1 LNTCNYLSFYGT
13 RETETPNIPAL
24 VAFFG
29 TGRIGR
35 ILQNHSGSRSLL
47 FQTKT
52 SYNANG
58 VVHVKSLVTVAILA
72 ISLLV
77 SILLCGIN
85 ASSTTGEVTVK
96 PSSLEDSYFPLL
108 GNEGY
113 DALHYHL
120 DITPDFD
127 AEALDATVE
136 IKMQA
141 TQNLTEFNLDFWG
154 YTITDVTIKG
164 QLVKYGRDQGEL
176 MIVPN
181 EPIAIGDKFE
191 VAVAY
196 NGKPREGIPEDVF
209 YRDPEF
215 LASAGWVFHAGGSF
229 VTSEPRGASFWYPVN
244 DHPKDKATYSFSIT
258 VPEPYVVATNG
269 ELIEVVNDNGMLTY
283 KSVLNDL
290 TASYLV
296 TVHAGDLIL
305 DETRIEGQVPIRDYF
320 AGQHF
325 DLARSIFE
333 DTSEMITFY
342 EGVIGEYPFDVYGS
356 VVVDFDLPFALET
369 QTLSTYGTWILE
381 DSVRT
386 DIYLAHEL
394 VHQWFGNS
402 VSLARWQDIW
412 LNEGFATYLSLMWVT
427 EVYGDN
433 ITQSVLNDWYDV
445 ISDPDFIS
453 TAPDAIGDPTADDL
467 FHDAVYWRGALTLH
481 ALRQRVD
488 DELFLE
494 MIRTYFQRFKDRN
507 ATVEDFIA
515 LANEVS
521 GEDLTDLFDVWL
533 YQKVVPE
540 IEGLPFGDDTS

>member
-1 LNTCNYLSFYGT
+1 MK
-13 RETETPNIPAL
+13 R
-24 VAFFG
+24 
-29 TGRIGR
+29 
-35 ILQNHSGSRSLL
+35 
-47 FQTKT
+47 
-52 SYNANG
+52 
-58 VVHVKSLVTVAILA
+58 LVTVIVLA

-77 SILLCGIN
+77 SILLCWMI
-85 ASSTTGEVTVK
+85 ASCTTGQVTVK

-127 AEALDATVE
+127 AETLDATVE

-176 MIVPN
+176 MIIPN
-181 EPIAIGDKFE
+181 DPIAIGDTFE
-191 VAVAY
+191 VTVAY

-209 YRDPEF
+209 YGGPE
-215 LASAGWVFHAGGSF
+215 LLLSAGWVFHTGGSF

-269 ELIEVVNDNGMLTY
+269 ELIEVINDNGMLTY

-296 TVHAGDLIL
+296 TVHTGDLIL
-305 DETRIEGQVPIRDYF
+305 DETRKEGQVPIRNYF
-320 AGQHF
+320 AGRHF
-325 DLARSIFE
+325 DRARPIFE

-342 EGVIGEYPFDVYGS
+342 EGIIGEYPFDVYGS
-356 VVVDFDLPFALET
+356 VVVDFDLPYALET
-369 QTLSTYGTWILE
+369 QTLSTYGTRILE

-386 DIYLAHEL
+386 DITLAHEL
-394 VHQWFGNS
+394 VHEWFGNS

-427 EVYGDN
+427 EIHEDDVM
-433 ITQSVLNDWYDV
+433 QSVLNDWYDR
-445 ISDPDFIS
+445 ISDPDFIN
-453 TAPDAIGDPTADDL
+453 TAPDAIGDPNAENL
-467 FHDAVYWRGALTLH
+467 FHGAVYWRGALTLH

-488 DELFLE
+488 DEVFFE
-494 MIRTYFQRFKDRN
+494 MIRTYFQRFKDSN

-533 YQKVVPE
+533 YQKVVPQ

>member
-1 LNTCNYLSFYGT
+1 MLD
-13 RETETPNIPAL
+13 
-24 VAFFG
+24 
-29 TGRIGR
+29 GRRVKRPVSLI
-35 ILQNHSGSRSLL
+35 IL
-47 FQTKT
+47 T
-52 SYNANG
+52 SC
-58 VVHVKSLVTVAILA
+58 
-72 ISLLV
+72 LLV
-77 SILLCGIN
+77 SILVLGMT
-85 ASSTTGEVTVK
+85 ASCTTGQVTVK

-120 DITPDFD
+120 DITPDYD
-127 AEALDATVE
+127 AETLDATVE
-136 IKMQA
+136 IEMQA

-154 YTITDVTIKG
+154 YTITDVTVDG
-164 QLVKYGRDQGEL
+164 QLAKYGRDQGEL
-176 MIVPN
+176 MIIPN
-181 EPIAIGDKFE
+181 DPIAIGDTFE
-191 VAVAY
+191 VTIAY

-209 YRDPEF
+209 YGDPEF
-215 LASAGWVFHAGGSF
+215 LASAGWVFYEGGSF
-229 VTSEPRGASFWYPVN
+229 VTSEPRGASLWYPVN

-269 ELIEVVNDNGMLTY
+269 ELMEVVNDNGMLTY
-283 KSVLNDL
+283 ESVLNDL

-296 TVHAGDLIL
+296 TVHTGDLIL
-305 DETRIEGQVPIRDYF
+305 DETREEGQVPIRNYF
-320 AGQHF
+320 AGANFSQ
-325 DLARSIFE
+325 ARPIFE

-342 EGVIGEYPFDVYGS
+342 EGVIGEYPFEVYGS

-369 QTLSTYGTWILE
+369 QTLSTYGNTWILE

-412 LNEGFATYLSLMWVT
+412 LNEGFATYLSLLWAGET
-427 EVYGDN
+427 YGDDVV
-433 ITQSVLNDWYDV
+433 QSILNDWYAQ
-445 ISDPDFIS
+445 ISDPDFMN
-453 TAPDAIGDPTADDL
+453 TAPDAIGDPSAEDL
-467 FHDAVYWRGALTLH
+467 FHGAVYLRGALTLH
-481 ALRQRVD
+481 ALRQRVG
-488 DELFLE
+488 DEVFFG
-494 MIRTYFQRFKDRN
+494 MIRTYFQRFRDSN

-540 IEGLPFGDDTS
+540 I

>member
-1 LNTCNYLSFYGT
+1 M
-13 RETETPNIPAL
+13 
-24 VAFFG
+24 
-29 TGRIGR
+29 
-35 ILQNHSGSRSLL
+35 
-47 FQTKT
+47 
-52 SYNANG
+52 
-58 VVHVKSLVTVAILA
+58 HVKSLVTVAILA

-77 SILLCGIN
+77 SILLCGIT
-85 ASSTTGEVTVK
+85 ATCTTGQVTVK

-127 AEALDATVE
+127 AETLDAIVE
-136 IKMQA
+136 IEMQA

-154 YTITDVTIKG
+154 YTITDVTIEG
-164 QLVKYGRDQGEL
+164 QLVEYGRDQGEL

-181 EPIAIGDKFE
+181 DPIAVGNTFG
-191 VAVAY
+191 VTVAY
-196 NGKPREGIPEDVF
+196 SGKPREGIPEDVF
-209 YRDPEF
+209 YGDPEF

-296 TVHAGDLIL
+296 TVHTGDLIL
-305 DETRIEGQVPIRDYF
+305 DETREEGQVPIRNYF
-320 AGQHF
+320 AGRHF
-325 DLARSIFE
+325 DRARPIFE

-342 EGVIGEYPFDVYGS
+342 EGIIGEYPFDVYGS
-356 VVVDFDLPFALET
+356 VVVDSDLPFALET

-427 EVYGDN
+427 EIYGDD
-433 ITQSVLNDWYDV
+433 ITQSVLNDWYDR
-445 ISDPDFIS
+445 ISGPDFMN

-467 FHDAVYWRGALTLH
+467 FHGAVYCRGALTLH

-488 DELFLE
+488 DELFFE
-494 MIRTYFQRFKDRN
+494 MIRTYFQRFKDSN
-507 ATVEDFIA
+507 AAVEDFIA

-521 GEDLTDLFDVWL
+521 GEDLTALFDVWL
-533 YQKVVPE
+533 YQKVVPQ
-540 IEGLPFGDDTS
+540 IEGLPLGDDAS

>member
-1 LNTCNYLSFYGT
+1 MRRLILAF
-13 RETETPNIPAL
+13 AL
-24 VAFFG
+24 V
-29 TGRIGR
+29 
-35 ILQNHSGSRSLL
+35 
-47 FQTKT
+47 
-52 SYNANG
+52 
-58 VVHVKSLVTVAILA
+58 
-72 ISLLV
+72 LLV
-77 SILLCGIN
+77 LVLVWPHT
-85 ASSTTGEVTVK
+85 STGQVTVK

-127 AEALDATVE
+127 AETLDATVE

-154 YTITDVTIKG
+154 YTITDVTING

-176 MIVPN
+176 MIIPN
-181 EPIAIGDKFE
+181 DPIAIGDTFE
-191 VAVAY
+191 VTVSY
-196 NGKPREGIPEDVF
+196 NGKPRKGIPDNAF

-215 LASAGWVFHAGGSF
+215 LASAGWVFHSGGSF

-258 VPEPYVVATNG
+258 VPEPYIVATSG
-269 ELIEVVNDNGMLTY
+269 ELIEVINDNGMLTY

-296 TVHAGDLIL
+296 TVHTGDLIL
-305 DETRIEGQVPIRDYF
+305 DETRKEGQVPIRNYF
-320 AGQHF
+320 AGRHF
-325 DLARSIFE
+325 NRARPIFE

-342 EGVIGEYPFDVYGS
+342 EGIIGEYPFDVYGS
-356 VVVDFDLPFALET
+356 VVVDFDLPYALET
-369 QTLSTYGTWILE
+369 QTLSTYGTRILE
-381 DSVRT
+381 DSVNSVGT
-386 DIYLAHEL
+386 DIRLAHEL

-427 EVYGDN
+427 EIYGDDVM
-433 ITQSVLNDWYDV
+433 QSVLNDWYDL
-445 ISDPDFIS
+445 ISDPDFMN
-453 TAPDAIGDPTADDL
+453 TAPDSIGDPNAKNL
-467 FHDAVYWRGALTLH
+467 IHGAVYLRGALTLH
-481 ALRQRVD
+481 ALRQRVGD
-488 DELFLE
+488 DVFFE
-494 MIRTYFQRFKDRN
+494 MIRTYFQRFKDSN

-521 GEDLTDLFDVWL
+521 GEDLTDLFDAWL
-533 YQKVVPE
+533 YQKVVPQ
-540 IEGLPFGDDTS
+540 IEGLPLGDDTA